1 MYCRIEYFHETLRSK
16 YTLVTSE
23 RLLAETSS
31 TIKLQLLT
39 VMCFLYRHLSR
50 WWGSACCLQ
59 WQQWNSYWTGSWT
72 SCQTTQPTIRTRYSQ
87 LDGLFSSQCWCL
99 LFRLRRDWK
108 DYTSSC
114 AFLFPD
120 ICFYAHT
127 FIKMSESQVKKNPW
141 DEFLFHASC
150 SAFLPLAVITLIRDT
165 KQIYQTYFRILLH
178 ESLHLALLT

>member
-127 FIKMSESQVKKNPW
+127 FIKMSESQVKKILEMNFCFMPLVQHSCLSLW
-141 DEFLFHASC
+141 SRLF
-150 SAFLPLAVITLIRDT
+150 VILNKFIR
-165 KQIYQTYFRILLH
+165 RILGSCCMSH
-178 ESLHLALLT
+178 CTWPY